1 MKTSGIHNVKD
12 SQNCSISP
20 AEIQNIGYKISVFS
34 IVNDIR
40 ISVGKDTVL
49 GKKII
54 IGAIAYL
61 LSPFDGMP
69 DLTPV
74 IGFTDDLGVISF
86 GLVAIACY
94 IDEDVRTKAREK
106 IHKLFKDIDDKE
118 LEAVDAK
125 L

>member
-1 MKTSGIHNVKD
+1 MLKILKTVQFLQQKF
-12 SQNCSISP
+12 
-20 AEIQNIGYKISVFS
+20 KILGTRLAYSVLLMIYAYQS
-34 IVNDIR
+34 EKTP
-40 ISVGKDTVL
+40 SWA
-49 GKKII
+49 KKII

-106 IHKLFKDIDDKE
+106 IHKLLKDIDDKE